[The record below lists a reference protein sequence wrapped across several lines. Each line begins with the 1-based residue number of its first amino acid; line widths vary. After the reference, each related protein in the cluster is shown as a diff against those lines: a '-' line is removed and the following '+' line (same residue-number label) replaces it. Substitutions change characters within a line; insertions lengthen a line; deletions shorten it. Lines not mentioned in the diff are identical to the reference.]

1 MTALTRYF
9 FHEIDVPRTNWEIVR
24 WWERRRPAYNA
35 AVGGAGLATL
45 GVLTLL
51 FGPPPLLPLL
61 LMVGAYAAAANLCYT
76 LGPALDVLARRWG
89 GERWA
94 PIGPALLR
102 HGFTFAIGLTLLP
115 IPMLVFGRIA
125 GALLG

>member
-35 AVGGAGLATL
+35 AVGAAGLATL
-45 GVLTLL
+45 GVLTML
-51 FGPPPLLPLL
+51 FGPPPLVPLL
-61 LMVGAYAAAANLCYT
+61 LMVGAYAVAANVCYT
-76 LGPALDVLARRWG
+76 LGSVLDILARRWG
-89 GERWA
+89 GPGWA

-102 HGFTFAIGLTLLP
+102 HGFSFAIGLTLLP
-115 IPMLVFGRIA
+115 IPMVVVGYVLGRV
-125 GALLG
+125 LD